1 MAGKKFITKKRGI
14 IIALMLIIIA
24 GVFSVVSVIT
34 GIISS
39 EKTEEKLFVQ
49 NKVEQVL
56 DGSKLLAQDYIVKR
70 KLERDKIRE
79 SLNKQAATLI
89 GDIQVFLQAAIIKK
103 EADLAQDSLNEMRK
117 KRERLAAFALQ
128 RFSSMT
134 KEMLRLKQ
142 DVTRMQINLDNF
154 INDAQNKLDPA
165 TTLLG
170 SSSGQVSRELPEIL
184 AKIKSKNIENSKAF
198 RERGSA
204 SAKNEVVKLRE
215 LRTFLDDKNISTAID
230 PEQLVNELTPDIANL
245 LPENS
250 ILTISRAGGKVLVSL
265 GSIEDS
271 SDEISVEVAR
281 TMIFQIMG
289 NSYQLMLSLRLNDS
303 NVIAKQNIAE
313 FSALLQNYIVRT
325 LDTKK
330 YSGYIFDGGHELLMS
345 FPENF
350 GLKTSI
356 PENGW
361 DELLAAN
368 ITTFYKELNVKL
380 DGLNFGLGIC
390 YEMKHISIEER
401 INKIIEENPAN
412 AVLLVILAIVILL
425 AVIVICVFGWREN
438 GGGHSSGVY
447 GSATSS
453 IDIRSIKPELGSLKR
468 LQKMN
473 RGHNVGGS
481 KILDY
486 TRNEALKELVARVRG
501 SSLEGLSSYDAEG
514 GKLTHKSELREYIK

>member
-1 MAGKKFITKKRGI
+1 
-14 IIALMLIIIA
+14 MLIIIA
-24 GVFSVVSVIT
+24 GVFSVVSVVT

-39 EKTEEKLFVQ
+39 EKTEEKIFVQ

-56 DGSKLLAQDYIVKR
+56 ASSKLLAQDYIVKR
-70 KLERDKIRE
+70 QLERDKTRE

-89 GDIQVFLQAAIIKK
+89 GDVQVFIQAAIIKK
-103 EADLAQDSLNEMRK
+103 EADISQSSLNEVRK

-142 DVTRMQINLDNF
+142 DVTRMQIGLNDL

-165 TTLLG
+165 AALLG
-170 SSSGQVSRELPEIL
+170 SSSDNDSGDLPEIL
-184 AKIKSKNIENSKAF
+184 EQIKSKNIQNSKAF

-215 LRTFLDDKNISTAID
+215 LRTFLDDKHRSTALD
-230 PEQLVNELTPDIANL
+230 PEKLLNELTPDIANL
-245 LPENS
+245 LPKDS

-265 GSIEDS
+265 GSIGNS
-271 SDEISVEVAR
+271 TSEISVDVAR
-281 TMIFQIMG
+281 TMIFQVMG
-289 NSYQLMLSLRLNDS
+289 NNYQLMLSLKLSDN
-303 NVIAKQNIAE
+303 NVIARPNIAE
-313 FSALLQNYIVRT
+313 FGIVLQNYIVRT

-330 YSGYIFDGGHELLMS
+330 YSGYIFDGNHELLMS
-345 FPENF
+345 FPDSL
-350 GLKTSI
+350 GLKASI

-361 DELLAAN
+361 DELIAAN
-368 ITTFYKELNVKL
+368 ITTFYKESAFEL
-380 DGLNFGLGIC
+380 DGLNFGLGVC

-425 AVIVICVFGWREN
+425 AVIIISVLGWREN
-438 GGGHSSGVY
+438 SGGQAGGVY
-447 GSATSS
+447 RSVTSA

-473 RGHNVGGS
+473 RGHSVGGS
-481 KILDY
+481 RILDY
-486 TRNEALKELVARVRG
+486 TRNDALKELVARVRG
-501 SSLEGLSSYDAEG
+501 SNSEGLRSYDNNEEEL
-514 GKLTHKSELREYIK
+514 KHQSELREYIK